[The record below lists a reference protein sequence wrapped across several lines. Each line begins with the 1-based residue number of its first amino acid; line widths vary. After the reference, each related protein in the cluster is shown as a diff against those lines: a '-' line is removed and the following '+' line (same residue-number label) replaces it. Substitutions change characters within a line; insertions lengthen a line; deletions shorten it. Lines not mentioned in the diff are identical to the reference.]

1 MADVFI
7 SYARDDRDCAELL
20 ARALTARGW
29 SVWWDRHINVG
40 HSFSEVIERE
50 LDRARCVI
58 VLWSRHSLQSQWVQ
72 NEAAEAAHRKALVPV
87 RIEDV
92 RPPLEFRRLQTAD
105 FLDWRQGFD
114 SPAFDACIQSI
125 ELLAEAA
132 TQFIRIPPPAQ
143 NAFSTS
149 PAAPVSAVTP
159 PPPMAQPAP
168 QAAPGPVPQSPYANA
183 VALTIPNYLTPA
195 VLVTLCCCLPIGI
208 VAIIFAAR
216 VNGKLAAG
224 DVVGAKS
231 ASETARTLCWIG
243 FIGGVVAV
251 GFYALSV
258 IGFGS
263 R

>member
-7 SYARDDRDCAELL
+7 SYAREDRACAELL

-29 SVWWDRHINVG
+29 SVWWDRHIHVG

-58 VLWSRHSLQSQWVQ
+58 VLWSRNSVASEWVQ
-72 NEAAEAAHRKALVPV
+72 NEAAEAANRKALVPV

-105 FLDWRQGFD
+105 FLDWQSGFD

-132 TQFIRIPPPAQ
+132 TQFVPLPSTTQSRPAV
-143 NAFSTS
+143 
-149 PAAPVSAVTP
+149 PVAP
-159 PPPMAQPAP
+159 PPPVAQ
-168 QAAPGPVPQSPYANA
+168 PVPQMTAGTPVSQQTYTGAI
-183 VALTIPNYLTPA
+183 ALSIPNYLTPA
-195 VLVTLCCCLPIGI
+195 VLVTICCCMPVGI
-208 VAIIFAAR
+208 AAIIFAAQ
-216 VNGKLAAG
+216 VNGKLARG

-231 ASETARTLCWIG
+231 ASETARTLCWVG
-243 FIGGVVAV
+243 FIGGVVVA
-251 GFYALSV
+251 GIYLLSLL
-258 IGFGS
+258 GS

>member
-7 SYARDDRDCAELL
+7 SYAREDRACAELL

-29 SVWWDRHINVG
+29 SVWWDRHIHVG

-58 VLWSRHSLQSQWVQ
+58 VLWSRNSVQSEWVQ
-72 NEAAEAAHRKALVPV
+72 NEAAEAANRKALVPV

-105 FLDWRQGFD
+105 FLDWQSGFD

-132 TQFIRIPPPAQ
+132 TQFVPIPPITQSRPAVPMPPPQ
-143 NAFSTS
+143 PPPVAPPIPQMTASG
-149 PAAPVSAVTP
+149 PVSQQTYSGAI
-159 PPPMAQPAP
+159 
-168 QAAPGPVPQSPYANA
+168 
-183 VALTIPNYLTPA
+183 ALSIPNYMTPA
-195 VLVTLCCCLPIGI
+195 VLVTLCCCMPIGI
-208 VAIIFAAR
+208 IAIIFAAQ
-216 VNGKLAAG
+216 VNSKLARG

-243 FIGGVVAV
+243 FIGGVVVA
-251 GFYALSV
+251 GIYLLSV
-258 IGFGS
+258 VGNLGS
-263 R
+263 H

>member
-7 SYARDDRDCAELL
+7 SYAREDRDCAELL
-20 ARALTARGW
+20 NRALTARGW
-29 SVWWDRHINVG
+29 SVWWDRNINVG
-40 HSFSEVIERE
+40 HSFSAVIERE

-58 VLWSRHSLQSQWVQ
+58 VLWSRHSLQSEWVQ

-87 RIEDV
+87 RIDDV

-132 TQFIRIPPPAQ
+132 TQFISIPPASQ
-143 NAFSTS
+143 NALRGS
-149 PAAPVSAVTP
+149 PGPASAVTP
-159 PPPMAQPAP
+159 PPVAQPAP
-168 QAAPGPVPQSPYANA
+168 QMVAAPLPQPPYTNTI
-183 VALTIPNYLTPA
+183 ALPIPNYLTPA
-195 VLVTLCCCLPIGI
+195 VLVTFCCCLPIGI
-208 VAIIFAAR
+208 VAIIYAAR

-224 DVVGAKS
+224 DVVGARS

-243 FIGGVVAV
+243 FIGGVVIA
-251 GFYALSV
+251 GFYMLSV
-258 IGFGS
+258 LGFGS